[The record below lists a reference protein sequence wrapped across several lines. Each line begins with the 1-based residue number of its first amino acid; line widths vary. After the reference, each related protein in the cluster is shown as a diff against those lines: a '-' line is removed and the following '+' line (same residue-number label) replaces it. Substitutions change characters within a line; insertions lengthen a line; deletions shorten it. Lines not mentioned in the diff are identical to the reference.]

1 MRPNVVVAIRNAIAY
16 RTDRLS
22 PSHPWVPLTPLH
34 CLGWGDA
41 TDVNSQ
47 RWAPSILLNTIK
59 MAAPT
64 GAQVIARALHDLG
77 IKVIFGLV
85 GIPVVQIAEEA
96 IKLGIR
102 FIAFRN
108 EQAASYA
115 ATAYGYLTGKPGVC
129 LVVGGPGVLH
139 AMAGVGN
146 SSANAWPLLLLAGSS
161 ESHLVTKGAF
171 QELDAISLL
180 TPHAKLAVR
189 STLES
194 IPQSITSAYR
204 TSWYG
209 RGGTGFVD
217 LPADVIQGEGD
228 GSSTIAVPSP
238 ARAAGDPERI
248 SAAVKLLKAA
258 KAPLVIVGKGAAY
271 AKAEAGIRRLIE
283 ETQIPFLPTPMG
295 KGVLPDS
302 HPSNT
307 ASARSAALKDADV
320 VLVLG
325 ARLNWILHF
334 GETPKWNP
342 GVKIIQ
348 VDISAEELGK
358 NNGDASLSIIGDIN
372 LVTLQLRA
380 ALNTWHYDTSSPYIS
395 AIRASTAKNEAA
407 AAKSALVDTLPMTY
421 GRTFAIIKE
430 VLNRL
435 SPPEDGNIVYVSEGA
450 NTMDISR
457 SVFNVEHPRLRL
469 DAGTYA
475 TMGVGLGYAIAAH
488 CAYNL
493 PDAEAASGPSAS
505 RKKIVC
511 LEGDSAFGFSMPE
524 VETMARYCMDVLVF
538 VVNNGGVYHGDSA
551 DSDAWLELQEKTAQG
566 AAGGLRST
574 SLGWEVGYEK
584 MAEMCGGKGYLVRT
598 PEELQR
604 ATEEGFKATV
614 PVVINIIIE
623 AGQAK
628 KLVGLIPFRSSTLSK
643 STSTLWME

>member
-1 MRPNVVVAIRNAIAY
+1 
-16 RTDRLS
+16 
-22 PSHPWVPLTPLH
+22 
-34 CLGWGDA
+34 
-41 TDVNSQ
+41 
-47 RWAPSILLNTIK
+47 
-59 MAAPT
+59 MAQPT
-64 GAQVIARALHDLG
+64 GAQLIARALHELG

-115 ATAYGYLTGKPGVC
+115 ATAYGYLTGRPGVC

-139 AMAGVGN
+139 AMAGIGN

-171 QELDAISLL
+171 QELDAISFL
-180 TPHAKLAVR
+180 TPHTKLAVR

-194 IPQSITSAYR
+194 IPQSITNAYR

-217 LPADVIQGEGD
+217 LPADVIQGEGEE
-228 GSSTIAVPSP
+228 SFTRVVPYS
-238 ARAAGDPERI
+238 ARAAGDPKRI
-248 SAAVKLLKAA
+248 LAIVNLIRLA
-258 KAPLVIVGKGAAY
+258 KAPLVVVGKGAAY
-271 AKAEAGIRRLIE
+271 AQAEVNIRRFIDQ
-283 ETQIPFLPTPMG
+283 TRIPFLPTPMG

-307 ASARSAALKDADV
+307 ASARSAALKGADV
-320 VLVLG
+320 VLILG

-334 GETPKWNP
+334 GDEPKWNS
-342 GVKIIQ
+342 GAKIIQ

-358 NNGDASLSIIGDIN
+358 NNGDASLAIVGDIN
-372 LVTLQLRA
+372 VVVAQLTTELQ
-380 ALNTWHYDTSSPYIS
+380 NWEYDTNTPYMET
-395 AIRASTAKNEAA
+395 IRASTVKNEATA
-407 AAKSALVDTLPMTY
+407 ANSARVDKIPMTY
-421 GRTFAIIKE
+421 GRTFNVIKE
-430 VLNRL
+430 TLHKL
-435 SPPEDGNIVYVSEGA
+435 SPPENGEVVYVSEGA

-457 SVFNVEHPRLRL
+457 SVFNVEYPRLRL

-493 PDAEAASGPSAS
+493 PNPEASSGPSS
-505 RKKIVC
+505 GHKKIVC

-524 VETMARYCMDVLVF
+524 VETMARYGMDVLIF
-538 VVNNGGVYHGDSA
+538 VINNGGVYHGDSA
-551 DSDAWLELQEKTAQG
+551 DSDEWLKLQQKTEQG

-584 MAEMCGGKGYLVRT
+584 MAQMCGGKGYLVRT
-598 PEELQR
+598 PEELEK
-604 ATEEGFKATV
+604 ATIEGFNAKV
-614 PVVINIIIE
+614 PVVINVIIE

-628 KLVGLIPFRSSTLSK
+628 KLVSIFFTNLAMSCLKAAFAQYLTPDRSSRGK
-643 STSTLWME
+643 RVHRK